1 MMVNLELKNPLLST
15 HSSNLSLMIS
25 FFFHSSPYFF
35 SKIGSFENV

>member
-25 FFFHSSPYFF
+25 GDFYKLNP
-35 SKIGSFENV
+35 